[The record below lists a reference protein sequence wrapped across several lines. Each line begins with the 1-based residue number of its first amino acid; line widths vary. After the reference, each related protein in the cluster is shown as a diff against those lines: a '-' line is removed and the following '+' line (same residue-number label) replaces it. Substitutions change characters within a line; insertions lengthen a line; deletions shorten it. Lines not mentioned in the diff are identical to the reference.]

1 MNTIEIALVPI
12 SEIETDENIQY
23 IPLEKVEYFAYIA
36 TTLTPLDAF
45 IKVDGYTNALWEYMQ
60 EKKYQDKEL
69 FSFYDK
75 LIHANM
81 GHPILSSL
89 IELYLLEKEM
99 RNEGISD
106 EYLYQYQNIMQFIIT
121 SALKRGIAKSTLPP
135 LPSSCSRTTTS
146 L

>member
-106 EYLYQYQNIMQFIIT
+106 EYLYQYQKLQNKYLYLLNQ
-121 SALKRGIAKSTLPP
+121 LEKR
-135 LPSSCSRTTTS
+135 
-146 L
+146 